1 MITITVK
8 KRDDSYLDFVSK
20 GHAGYAEEGQDIVCA
35 AVSAFIITTVNSLE
49 TFTTEKFEA
58 KEKDGYVSIHFQK
71 YPNTDQGKLLMDSLL
86 LGLTEIEHSY
96 NNRYLTVKV
105 KEV

>member
-8 KRDDSYLDFVSK
+8 KRNGNYLEFVSK

-35 AVSAFIITTVNSLE
+35 AVSALIITTVNSLE
-49 TFTTEKFEA
+49 EFTDDKFDVQ
-58 KEKDGYVSIHFQK
+58 EKDGFVSIHFR
-71 YPNTDQGKLLMDSLL
+71 NDLSERGMLLMDSLL
-86 LGLTEIEHSY
+86 LGLTEIAGSY

>member
-1 MITITVK
+1 MINITVK
-8 KRDDSYLDFVSK
+8 KRNGSYLDFLSR

-35 AVSAFIITTVNSLE
+35 AVSALIITTVNSLDA
-49 TFTTEKFEA
+49 FTEEKIEVG
-58 KEKDGYVSIHFQK
+58 EDDGYVSIHFK
-71 YPNTDQGKLLMDSLL
+71 TNPNTERGKLLMDSLL
-86 LGLTEIEHSY
+86 LGLTEIAGSY